1 MMTLLSKKECYMS
14 LNSDKDN
21 ILDSSSE
28 FQENLATLRQI
39 AFFSKLPMEK
49 LKLFAYLCDRVSYK
63 KGDFL
68 FQQGDD
74 DGQAFYFI
82 SGKAQLLYEHDGQPN
97 VVREYET
104 SSFIGGIA
112 ILGKNRRIYSLK
124 ASEQT
129 VCLVLEREKFLR
141 IIEQFPDLL
150 LPAIQGN
157 LENIHA
163 WEKHFLNMHSI
174 DCKQCCHFLGVSV
187 L

>member
-1 MMTLLSKKECYMS
+1 MS
-14 LNSDKDN
+14 LNSDNDN

-63 KGDFL
+63 EGDFL

-82 SGKAQLLYEHDGQPN
+82 KGKAQLLYEHTGTS
-97 VVREYET
+97 VAVRHYET
-104 SSFIGGIA
+104 ASFIGGIA
-112 ILGKNRRIYSLK
+112 ILGKNRRIYSLQ
-124 ASEQT
+124 AVEPT
-129 VCLVLEREKFLR
+129 TCLVLEREKFVR

-163 WEKHFLNMHSI
+163 WEKHFLTMHSV
-174 DCKQCCHFLGVSV
+174 DCKQCCKFLGVSV